1 MSRFW
6 LLSHQI
12 CAEAFKKTTIRL
24 STQELKVRAEKISN
38 EPIISYCF
46 LTMHSNFCYKGLILK
61 DKYSTMVTTCDKLI
75 RLQKLYQFKEGKKV
89 TSKLFLHSW
98 KITSADDSNTSCV
111 EFLTQII

>member
-12 CAEAFKKTTIRL
+12 CAEAFKKTTIQL

-46 LTMHSNFCYKGLILK
+46 LTMHSNLCYKGLILK
-61 DKYSTMVTTCDKLI
+61 DINSTIMVTTCDKLI
-75 RLQKLYQFKEGKKV
+75 KLQKLYSFFKNI
-89 TSKLFLHSW
+89 SSFLENP
-98 KITSADDSNTSCV
+98 SADDSNNSCG
-111 EFLTQII
+111 EFLTSII